1 MAAEPNLY
9 WNLRRYRSRNYSKA
23 RDLTQFCLSNDFKPH
38 SQKGGGE
45 RFRILISTCD
55 DLPMSAESQLRQLQM
70 QDDASL
76 RADVR
81 ALGELLGQ
89 SLIRQ
94 EGKALFDLVERVRA
108 AVRSGSAEAELKSV
122 NVEQAEQLVR
132 AFSTYFHLA
141 NVAEQVHRSRVLAKE
156 REESGSW
163 IAQAIGK
170 IEKARESGYE
180 FTVDDLKN
188 WLDGFSVRPV
198 FTAHPTEASR
208 RSVLNKLALISD
220 LLETANSKRKE
231 SRLSE
236 AIDLLWQT
244 DELRVERPLVIDE
257 AVNALYYLDD
267 LFRFTIPEVLEEFA
281 NEISKLGVEIPPNAK
296 PLSFG
301 TWIGGDRDGNPN
313 VTPDVTRETIVV
325 QVGHAI
331 RVITEAMSKLRQSL
345 SVSTRIIEVS
355 DELRESVE
363 KDLANI
369 PEFEPRYRRLNAREP
384 YRLKTT
390 AIVHKLELTRKRHA
404 AGAPHVPGRDYDNT
418 QELLDDLYVMRDS
431 LLRNRGE
438 LIAHGELERVIR
450 VVNAFGLIHAT
461 MDVREH
467 SQMHHAAISNFGID
481 SNYPNLS
488 PEQRFDILI
497 SELSTSALRAP
508 KGLDTQSAKT
518 LDTFKAIHELIT
530 QFGPEVIETYIISM
544 TKSPADVIAAVVLA
558 KEAGLIDIQNNV
570 AKIGFVPLLETVAEL
585 RAADSILDKLLSNP
599 IYRKLISLRDDVQ
612 EVMLGYSDS
621 NKDAGI
627 ATSQWEIHQAQRR
640 LRDTAMKYGVKLRL
654 FHGRGGSV
662 GRGGGPTYDALIA
675 LPWGSLD
682 GQIKMTEQ
690 GEVISDKYSIPMLAR
705 ENVELTLAAA
715 LEATVLNRGPRQ
727 PKEALTKW
735 NDCMETIS
743 ENAFQRYRGLVTHPD
758 LPSYFYA
765 STPVEQLGD
774 MFLGSRPSRRQGA
787 NDGIENLRAIPWV
800 FGWTQS
806 RQIVPGWY
814 GVGSGLKAARES
826 GKASVLKE
834 MLSDWHFFK
843 TFISNVEMTMAKTDM
858 KMAEHYVK
866 TLVPVELHHFFHDI
880 KAEFELTSREIN
892 ELRGNDNLLGDQP
905 LLARTLQIRDQYLAP
920 LHMMQVNLLERV
932 RQAGESSDPS
942 LRRALLLT
950 INGVALGLRNTG

>member
-1 MAAEPNLY
+1 
-9 WNLRRYRSRNYSKA
+9 
-23 RDLTQFCLSNDFKPH
+23 
-38 SQKGGGE
+38 
-45 RFRILISTCD
+45 
-55 DLPMSAESQLRQLQM
+55 MSAESQLRQLQM

-76 RADVR
+76 RSDVR
-81 ALGELLGQ
+81 ALGELLGK

-94 EGKALFDLVERVRA
+94 EGPALLDLVEKVRA
-108 AVRSGSAEAELKSV
+108 AVRNGQGEAELKVVSV
-122 NVEQAEQLVR
+122 DQAVQLVR

-141 NVAEQVHRSRVLAKE
+141 NVAEQVHRSRVLENK
-156 REESGSW
+156 RTESGSW
-163 IAQAIGK
+163 IAQAVNK
-170 IEKARESGYE
+170 IEAAKKSGHE
-180 FTVDDLKN
+180 IKLEDLKS
-188 WLDGFSVRPV
+188 WLADFSVRPV

-220 LLETANSKRKE
+220 LLEAPANRARDA
-231 SRLSE
+231 RLSE

-267 LFRFTIPEVLEEFA
+267 LFRLTVPDVLDDFAHEVA
-281 NEISKLGVEIPPNAK
+281 RLGVTIEPTAK

-313 VTPDVTRETIVV
+313 VTADVTRETIVI

-331 RVITEAMSKLRQSL
+331 RVISEALSQLRQSL
-345 SVSTRIIEVS
+345 SVSTRITNVS
-355 DELRESVE
+355 QELKNSVE
-363 KDLANI
+363 QDLANI
-369 PEFEPRYRRLNAREP
+369 PEFEARYRRLNAREP

-390 AIVHKLELTRKRHA
+390 AIVHRLELTRKRHA
-404 AGAPHVPGRDYDNT
+404 AGAPHVPGRDYANT
-418 QELLDDLYVMRDS
+418 DELLADLNLMRDS
-431 LLRNRGE
+431 LMANHGE
-438 LIAHGELERVIR
+438 LIATGELERIIR
-450 VVNAFGLIHAT
+450 TISAFGLIHAT

-467 SQMHHAAISNFGID
+467 SQMHHAALANFGISVD
-481 SNYPNLS
+481 YASKEPGT
-488 PEQRFDILI
+488 RFDLLI
-497 SELSTSALRAP
+497 SELENQTPRSP
-508 KGLDTQSAKT
+508 ENLDDQSAKT
-518 LDTFKAIHELIT
+518 LDTFKAINELIS

-544 TKSPADVIAAVVLA
+544 TKHPEDLLAAVVLA
-558 KEAGLIDIQNNV
+558 KEAGLININNGV
-570 AKIGFVPLLETVAEL
+570 AKIGFAPLLETVAEL
-585 RAADSILDKLLSNP
+585 RAADVILEKLLANP
-599 IYRKLISLRDDVQ
+599 TYRKLVSLRGDEQ

-640 LRDTAMKYGVKLRL
+640 LRDVAIKYGVKLRL

-690 GEVISDKYSIPMLAR
+690 GEVISDKYSIPTLAR

-727 PKEALTKW
+727 SEENLKQW
-735 NDCMETIS
+735 NECMELIS
-743 ENAFQRYRGLVTHPD
+743 ENSFQKYRNLVSHQD
-758 LPSYFYA
+758 LPAYFYS

-814 GVGSGLKAARES
+814 GVGTGLKAARAA
-826 GKASVLKE
+826 GQVKVLKQ
-834 MLSDWHFFK
+834 MLEEWHFFK
-843 TFISNVEMTMAKTDM
+843 TFISNVEMTMAKTDL
-858 KMAEHYVK
+858 KMAQHYVD
-866 TLVPVELHHFFHDI
+866 TLVPAELRHFFADI
-880 KAEFELTSREIN
+880 KAEFELTSQEIN
-892 ELRGNDNLLGDQP
+892 ALRGNEDLLGDQP

-932 RQAGESSDPS
+932 RTAGDDADPL

>member
-1 MAAEPNLY
+1 
-9 WNLRRYRSRNYSKA
+9 
-23 RDLTQFCLSNDFKPH
+23 
-38 SQKGGGE
+38 
-45 RFRILISTCD
+45 
-55 DLPMSAESQLRQLQM
+55 M

-76 RADVR
+76 RGDVR
-81 ALGELLGQ
+81 ALGELLGK

-94 EGKALFDLVERVRA
+94 EGQSLFDLVEKVRA
-108 AVRSGSAEAELKSV
+108 AVRSGQGESELKKV
-122 NVEQAEQLVR
+122 DVDQAVQLVR

-156 REESGSW
+156 RETSGSW
-163 IAQAIGK
+163 IAQAVNKILAAKSAGQEIK
-170 IEKARESGYE
+170 IE
-180 FTVDDLKN
+180 DLKI
-188 WLDGFSVRPV
+188 WLSDFSVRPV

-208 RSVLNKLALISD
+208 RSVLSKLAQISD
-220 LLETANSKRKE
+220 LLEMPSSRVRDA
-231 SRLSE
+231 RLSE

-267 LFRFTIPEVLEEFA
+267 LFRFTVPEVLEEFA
-281 NEISKLGVEIPPNAK
+281 LEVERLGVQISPTDK

-313 VTPDVTRETIVV
+313 VTPDVTRETVVV

-331 RVITEAMSKLRQSL
+331 RVISEAISELRQSL
-345 SVSTRIIEVS
+345 SVSTRIIKVS
-355 DELRESVE
+355 KELEESVE
-363 KDLANI
+363 RDLANI
-369 PEFEPRYRRLNAREP
+369 PEFESRYRRLNAREP

-390 AIVHKLELTRKRHA
+390 AIVHRLELTRKRHA
-404 AGAPHVPGRDYDNT
+404 AGAAHVPGRDYANT
-418 QELLDDLYVMRDS
+418 QELLDDLNIMRES
-431 LLRNRGE
+431 LIENHGE
-438 LIAHGELERVIR
+438 LIAKGQLERVIR
-450 VVNAFGLIHAT
+450 TVSTFGLIHAT

-467 SQMHHAAISNFGID
+467 SQAHHAALANFGI
-481 SNYPNLS
+481 NKGYLQLK
-488 PEQRFDILI
+488 PEERFVILTE
-497 SELSTSALRAP
+497 ELGRHDLRAP
-508 KGLDTQSAKT
+508 KQLDEQSAKV
-518 LDTFKAIHELIT
+518 LDTFKAISDLIE
-530 QFGPEVIETYIISM
+530 QFGPEVIETYIVSM
-544 TKSPADVIAAVVLA
+544 TKHPEDLIAAAVLA
-558 KEAGLIDIQNNV
+558 KEAGLVEINSGI
-570 AKIGFVPLLETVAEL
+570 AKIGFAPLLETVAEL
-585 RAADSILDKLLSNP
+585 RSADQILEQLLSNP
-599 IYRKLISLRDDVQ
+599 TYRQLVKLRGDIQ

-640 LRDTAMKYGVKLRL
+640 LRDVAIRYGVKLRL

-690 GEVISDKYSIPMLAR
+690 GEVISDKYSIPMLAK

-727 PKEALTKW
+727 PQEFLTNW
-735 NDCMETIS
+735 NSCMDLIS
-743 ENAFQRYRGLVTHPD
+743 ENAFSRYRTLIDHPD
-758 LPSYFYA
+758 LPAYFYA

-774 MFLGSRPSRRQGA
+774 MFLGSRPSRRQSA
-787 NDGIENLRAIPWV
+787 NAGLESLRAIPWV

-814 GVGSGLKAARES
+814 GVGSGLKAAREA
-826 GKASVLKE
+826 GEMDVLNQ
-834 MLSDWHFFK
+834 MLNEWHFFK
-843 TFISNVEMTMAKTDM
+843 TFISNVEMTMAKTDLE
-858 KMAEHYVK
+858 MAERYVK
-866 TLVPVELHHFFHDI
+866 ALVPDELQHFFDEI

-892 ELRGNDNLLGDQP
+892 YLRGNQDLLGDQP

-920 LHMMQVNLLERV
+920 LHILQVNLLQRV
-932 RQAGESSDPS
+932 RESGESADPM